1 MTNSNTTTTRPVVK
15 LTNPELYVQHTFHM
29 KRAGNYTYNYSGLD
43 DYILE
48 NWASK
53 TIREISDETNE
64 YFERVVYRTQVLKA
78 VGLIAKKRSR
88 RSPVLMRKRKM
99 LAMWL
104 KEIDAQLE
112 GVA

>member
-1 MTNSNTTTTRPVVK
+1 MTNSTTTRPVVK
-15 LTNPELYVQHTFHM
+15 STNPELYVQHTFHM
-29 KRAGNYTYNYSGLD
+29 KRACKYTYNYSVLD

-64 YFERVVYRTQVLKA
+64 YSERVVYRTQVLKA

-88 RSPVLMRKRKM
+88 RSPVLMKKRKM
-99 LAMWL
+99 VATWL